1 MGTILSTLADGV
13 AQTIGITLAAF
24 AVAAVLGLPLA
35 VLRRSGHWLVRLP
48 AVVVVEVL
56 RAVPPI
62 VWLFLI
68 YFSLGSTDNLQLT
81 TFQAAVIGLGLIYA
95 AHLSEAYR
103 AGLDAVPAGQW
114 EATRAL
120 ALPRTQAY
128 VRVILPQALIVVIP
142 PMATFAI
149 ALLKDSAIA
158 SVIGAT
164 DITFQAVQLTQQDLN
179 GLGNF
184 TVAGLLYIALGI
196 PFAVV
201 ARGADRVLSRRLVG
215 A

>member
-1 MGTILSTLADGV
+1 VDTLLSELAAGIP
-13 AQTIGITLAAF
+13 QTIAITLASF
-24 AVAAVLGLPLA
+24 VVAAVLGLPLA
-35 VLRRSGHWLVRLP
+35 VLRRSGAWWLRLP
-48 AVVVVEVL
+48 AVVVVEIL

-68 YFSLGSTDNLQLT
+68 YYSLGSGDWLRLT

-103 AGLDAVPAGQW
+103 AGLNAVPAGQW

-120 ALPRTQAY
+120 ALPRGQAY
-128 VRVILPQALIVVIP
+128 ARVILPQALIVVVP

-164 DITFQAVQLTQQDLN
+164 DITFHAVQLTQQDLN

-184 TVAGLLYIALGI
+184 TVAGLLYIALGV
-196 PFAVV
+196 PFAIV
-201 ARGADRVLSRRLVG
+201 ARSADRVLSRRLVG
-215 A
+215 S

>member
-1 MGTILSTLADGV
+1 MLAILQALAAGIP
-13 AQTIGITLAAF
+13 QTVEITLAAF
-24 AVAAVLGLPLA
+24 VVAALAGLPLA
-35 VLRRSGHWLVRLP
+35 MLRRSGSWLARLP
-48 AVVVVEVL
+48 AVAVVEVL
-56 RAVPPI
+56 RAVPAI
-62 VWLFLI
+62 VWLFII
-68 YFSLGSTDNLQLT
+68 YYALGSGVVRLS

-114 EATRAL
+114 DAVHAL
-120 ALPRTQAY
+120 ALPRSRAY
-128 VRVILPQALIVVIP
+128 ARVLLPQAFVVVIP
-142 PMATFAI
+142 PMASFAI

-179 GLGNF
+179 GFGNF
-184 TVAGLLYIALGI
+184 AVAGLLYILLSI
-196 PFAVV
+196 PFAAV
-201 ARGADRVLSRRLVG
+201 ARAADQVLSRRLAV

>member
-1 MGTILSTLADGV
+1 MDTIVRELAAGIP
-13 AQTIGITLAAF
+13 QTIQITLTSF
-24 AVAAVLGLPLA
+24 AIAAVLGIPLA
-35 VLRRSGHWLVRLP
+35 IMRRSPHWLVRMP

-68 YFSLGSTDNLQLT
+68 YYSLFSSDQVRLT

-95 AHLSEAYR
+95 AHLSEVYR
-103 AGLDAVPAGQW
+103 AGLNAVPVGQW

-120 ALPRTQAY
+120 ALPRRQAY
-128 VRVILPQALIVVIP
+128 GRVILPQALVVVVP

-158 SVIGAT
+158 SVIGAA
-164 DITFQAVQLTQQDLN
+164 DITFHAVQLTQQDLN
-179 GLGNF
+179 GLANF
-184 TVAGLLYIALGI
+184 TVAGLLYILLGL
-196 PFAVV
+196 PFALL
-201 ARGADRVLSRRLVG
+201 ARGSDRILSRRLTG

>member
-1 MGTILSTLADGV
+1 MVEILGVLADGI
-13 AQTIGITLAAF
+13 AQTVEITLASF

-35 VLRRSGHWLVRLP
+35 VLRMADSWLVRLP
-48 AVVVVEVL
+48 AVLVVEIL

-62 VWLFLI
+62 VWLFLV
-68 YFSLGSTDNLQLT
+68 YFSLGSSDHVRLS

-103 AGLDAVPAGQW
+103 AGLNAVPTGQW
-114 EATRAL
+114 EAARAL
-120 ALPRTQAY
+120 ALPRVQTY
-128 VRVILPQALIVVIP
+128 RRVILPQTLIVVVP

-184 TVAGLLYIALGI
+184 TVAGLLYIALGL
-196 PFAVV
+196 PFAAV
-201 ARGADRVLSRRLVG
+201 ARGADRVLARRLAG